1 MRTLPTAIALVLGIG
16 AAPLAAPLAA
26 QATRDQARLLLN
38 VSAGYAWGHS
48 LWTVSGQ
55 PIYDNATPSVRIDTL
70 RIGRRIRPSLTLGF
84 QGIYYRGDHLGITAE
99 GNLLGIGFD
108 ASCVRTFA
116 TASVRNE
123 AVCTSLDQTE
133 VSSSAVG
140 LSVGLIYR
148 VASRET
154 ISPFGR
160 VALGAT
166 IANQSSFK
174 TVGTFPSAGS
184 NGAAPGEPVELTI
197 YPDEAATR
205 VTPSG
210 TIAAGFTAVLAP
222 GYQLRYEVRDNIVG
236 VRAVTG
242 PTAVNGLPPTTE
254 MRYKHLFG
262 MTIGFDVVLERR
274 RGRRY

>member
-1 MRTLPTAIALVLGIG
+1 MRTLPTAILLLLGAG

-38 VSAGYAWGHS
+38 VSFGYAWGRS
-48 LWTVSGQ
+48 LWSVGGQ
-55 PIYDNATPSVRIDTL
+55 PLYDDGSSPVLIDTL

-84 QGIYYRGDHLGITAE
+84 QGIYYRGDHLGITGE
-99 GNLLGIGFD
+99 GYLLGIGFD
-108 ASCVRTFA
+108 ASCARTFA
-116 TASVRNE
+116 SSSPRNQ
-123 AVCTSLDQTE
+123 AVCSSLDQTE
-133 VSSSAVG
+133 VSSSAVA

-148 VASRET
+148 VASRQT

-160 VALGAT
+160 VAVGAT
-166 IANQSSFK
+166 VANQSSFR
-174 TVGTFPSAGS
+174 TVGTFPSVGM
-184 NGAAPGEPVELTI
+184 NGGLPGEPVEVTI

-210 TIAAGFTAVLAP
+210 TIAAGFTAVLGP

-236 VRAVTG
+236 VRSVTG
-242 PTAVNGLPPTTE
+242 PTAVDGVAPQTE
-254 MRYKHLFG
+254 MRYKHLLG